1 MPVVLGAIALTGV
14 GFAIAALVGTGADAS
29 SGTSLQTITQKITQ
43 NGTTSTVVHTRK
55 VVKQHV
61 VTRHGKAVTIPGSTV
76 NLLNTV
82 TAPGATRTSTQKII
96 STKVVTGPT
105 VITTLTVPTTV
116 VSVQTLVSTLTLPQ
130 VTVTLPPVTVTVP
143 PTT

>member
-29 SGTSLQTITQKITQ
+29 SATSLQTITQKITQ

-105 VITTLTVPTTV
+105 VITTLTVPSTV
-116 VSVQTLVSTLTLPQ
+116 ISVSTLISTLTLPQ
-130 VTVTLPPVTVTVP
+130 ATVTTTETVTAP